1 VLIELLRR
9 GCEVRYFRTIAGN
22 EVDFRAVDAAGKTWL
37 IQACAD
43 ASDSGTFNREVRS
56 LLEAK
61 SQYPEAEALLLLLAP
76 LMTGFEMP
84 DEICCMNAIEW
95 FLEKAD

>member
-1 VLIELLRR
+1 
-9 GCEVRYFRTIAGN
+9 
-22 EVDFRAVDAAGKTWL
+22 VDFHAVDAMGKTWL

-43 ASDSGTFNREVRS
+43 ASDPGTFEREVRC

-76 LMTGFEMP
+76 LATGFEMP
-84 DEICCMNAIEW
+84 DKICCINAIEW
-95 FLEKAD
+95 FLEKAN

>member
-1 VLIELLRR
+1 
-9 GCEVRYFRTIAGN
+9 
-22 EVDFRAVDAAGKTWL
+22 
-37 IQACAD
+37 
-43 ASDSGTFNREVRS
+43 
-56 LLEAK
+56 
-61 SQYPEAEALLLLLAP
+61 LLLAP